1 MLQSEM
7 PAIGASSYGST
18 AYGLNDLE
26 SANWLNTA
34 SHTTM
39 LNQQNLEAQD
49 YQKLVRR
56 ISSARFKPMQ
66 TAAAQ
71 QEETEDMADSS
82 KRRLVQ
88 VLIVDPDE
96 RVPLDDC
103 LLYRGEPKMTEAT
116 DQELFFEVDIKN
128 LLAARNERRVKVVDK
143 KVKER
148 QEYLEP
154 AKIRELKMVVVTI
167 AAF

>member
-7 PAIGASSYGST
+7 PTIGASSYGST
-18 AYGLNDLE
+18 AYGLNGLGS
-26 SANWLNTA
+26 SANFVGIT
-34 SHTTM
+34 
-39 LNQQNLEAQD
+39 QNATNLSVA
-49 YQKLVRR
+49 RR
-56 ISSARFKPMQ
+56 YDPFAVKEYANKQPQ
-66 TAAAQ
+66 PVAAQ

-128 LLAARNERRVKVVDK
+128 LLAAHNERRVKVVDK